1 VAASIVKT
9 FAGSLTTAIAGGIA
23 NKVMN
28 AAENAKTAKKE
39 REAEGLEKAEGG
51 SLFTSALK
59 TEFGGEI
66 FNKALGRKEIKSDT
80 PKPTNKPNQSP
91 PSSGGKPSDF
101 VRKAQE
107 ALNQDDD
114 SVLVKDEQVRKFTA
128 RLLGAGIENK
138 LNVINY
144 SVSELSNEVKSL
156 NTNLVH
162 TQKLVYDQ
170 NELLGAKF
178 DSILDIFSAQR
189 DYQKEVVE
197 SGKVARREAELEQK
211 QDLST
216 TQKIQEFTKSKKRG
230 SSNLL
235 TNIIGD
241 LIKKFL
247 KRRSKN
253 IVGAVLGRKLKISRI
268 IKGLFQ
274 GKGPFGKMSN
284 PLVRDFDTRYKKI
297 VKRTVK
303 TTLSSF
309 TDYGTGSINDIAEE
323 LADKYPRAAADAAKD
338 SAGSGQR
345 FRTDLPTAT
354 RKPTVIARSG
364 KDVYLQ
370 EMLEKGAAVR
380 QKQGISLDKQRAIY
394 EEAWDEMGA
403 NQRQFWNNHPKT
415 KLPTPKPGVRADSL
429 EDAIRNVSDDAAA
442 GRNITKK
449 MGKKGSKAAA
459 KKATDKFTKNLG
471 TEVGQKAL
479 NKGAERL
486 VGKTASKSLKFIP
499 GIGTTISIAEAG
511 FRASQGDLTGAM
523 LSLGSAIPFVGWGF
537 VAADIAR
544 DVGFDPLN
552 TLPDQQYETG
562 SGLTKPGM
570 GVLHGTEAR
579 ITNEDRENSLNS
591 MIAGMDT
598 QISMLVSSA
607 RSLGDSTGTSREIQS
622 EINKTGVPYSFVRIP
637 FESDIGTIK
646 SATRVSVTRPKNKFQ
661 QLMREQ
667 KIAKAISSATDN
679 NTNNVPTPNDYD
691 PSTPGI
697 NAEYSPDG
705 PISYKSLPNNAV
717 TIFRSAGQGPDKSG
731 EHGIDFSFNDY
742 SNNYAV
748 FPGEVVSVEK
758 RSDGYGMSVTIKSK
772 DPLNNNQEFESL
784 YAHFDPK
791 GVAVSK
797 GDTIHAGQYLGKV
810 GWDPATGNAM
820 PGAGGMSGW
829 HTSLDFYEPNGGG
842 WYRNAS
848 DLIRY
853 VEGIEGQSPTLNYP
867 NGKTYKK
874 GGGGLAGVT
883 LTSHAKRMIGDDTAF
898 LSEVA
903 RLSKKYNVNP
913 ADMLAVFASES
924 RFDPAADNGSH
935 VGLIQFSQDS
945 ASIVGKT
952 QAELKKMS
960 RAEQMKYV
968 EKYFDYWGVPKN
980 ATAGHLYAVVFAP
993 AYANKSADF
1002 QLYLSPSSAYESNAP
1017 LDTNNDGAITIREL
1031 GGRTRRKKSEF
1042 GIVESKNLEKPDD
1055 IERQF
1060 GSGNAPTIN
1069 EEVLRNIRRNDQ
1081 LKEKYKNDPAAY
1093 FGTKASAVLDE
1104 LEKVSSALNDTEES
1118 VAIQTVIITK
1128 TVVAKHDN
1136 SVISSNNQIS
1146 NPLKDYQMAVL
1157 GV

>member
-1 VAASIVKT
+1 MAASIVKT

-91 PSSGGKPSDF
+91 PSSGGKPSDA
-101 VRKAQE
+101 VKKAQE

-189 DYQKEVVE
+189 DYQREVVE
-197 SGKVARREAELEQK
+197 SGEVVRREAELEQK
-211 QDLST
+211 QDLSS

-241 LIKKFL
+241 LIRKFL

-253 IVGAVLGRKLKISRI
+253 IVGAVLGRKLKISKI

-284 PLVRDFDTRYKKI
+284 PFVRQFDKGYKEI
-297 VKRTVK
+297 VKKSVK
-303 TTLSSF
+303 TTLSTF
-309 TDYGTGSINDIAEE
+309 TDYGKGSINDIAEE
-323 LADKYPRAAADAAKD
+323 LADKSPRAAADAAKD

-345 FRTDLPTAT
+345 FRTDVST
-354 RKPTVIARSG
+354 KGKKSG
-364 KDVYLQ
+364 KDL
-370 EMLEKGAAVR
+370 
-380 QKQGISLDKQRAIY
+380 LD
-394 EEAWDEMGA
+394 E
-403 NQRQFWNNHPKT
+403 
-415 KLPTPKPGVRADSL
+415 LVTPKP
-429 EDAIRNVSDDAAA
+429 N
-442 GRNITKK
+442 RNITKK
-449 MGKKGSKAAA
+449 MGQRGSKAALNEA
-459 KKATDKFTKNLG
+459 GQQFIKKTS
-471 TEVGQKAL
+471 TEAGQKAL
-479 NKGAERL
+479 NKGAEKL

-511 FRASQGDLTGAM
+511 FRASQGDLAGAM
-523 LSLGSAIPFVGWGF
+523 LSLGSAIPFIGWGF

-552 TLPDQQYETG
+552 TLPPQQYETG

-591 MIAGMDT
+591 MITGMDT

-646 SATRVSVTRPKNKFQ
+646 SATRVSVTKPKNKFQ
-661 QLMREQ
+661 QLMQEQ
-667 KIAKAISSATDN
+667 KIAKAISSATNN

-697 NAEYSPDG
+697 NSEYSPDG
-705 PISYKSLPNNAV
+705 PISYKSLSNNAV
-717 TIFRSAGQGPDKSG
+717 TIFRSSGQGPDKSG

-758 RSDGYGMSVTIKSK
+758 RADGYGMSVTIKSK

-797 GDTIHAGQYLGKV
+797 GDTINAGQYLGKV
-810 GWDPATGNAM
+810 GWDPATGSAM

-867 NGKTYKK
+867 NGKTYNK

-952 QAELKKMS
+952 QAELKRMS

-1031 GGRTRRKKSEF
+1031 GGRTRSKKSEF

-1060 GSGNAPTIN
+1060 GSGGAPTRN